1 MVWKKSDGTVVN
13 LGSSWVDANKI
24 RHPSNWGVWTDVEK
38 KAAGLT
44 WTDDPQPHDE
54 RFYSGRDANGKLI
67 EKSLV
72 DVDAVDSDG
81 NKIKDTEGNQVV
93 YEGLKTKWIRETK
106 EMANG
111 FLKPTDWYVTRKA
124 ETDTAIPSSI
134 TTYRG
139 KIRTA
144 SKTIE
149 DKINAC
155 SSLNDFMALF
165 NVPSDGSNQPIYD
178 FPKED

>member
-1 MVWKKSDGTVVN
+1 M
-13 LGSSWVDANKI
+13 
-24 RHPSNWGVWTDVEK
+24 
-38 KAAGLT
+38 
-44 WTDDPQPHDE
+44 
-54 RFYSGRDANGKLI
+54 
-67 EKSLV
+67 
-72 DVDAVDSDG
+72 
-81 NKIKDTEGNQVV
+81 
-93 YEGLKTKWIRETK
+93 YEGLKTKWVRETK